1 MANNARVQRVSD
13 EIQKVIQSLL
23 NTKIRDPRLKWVSVT
38 SVEVSRDLSAA
49 KVYFSSM
56 NQDNAVQEIIKA
68 FEASK
73 GFFRTALAKS
83 LSLRI
88 TPALRF
94 IHDDSLNYGHKMDE
108 LISKAR
114 SKDQEVI
121 AVEESEENNS
131 SSKRDEDNDDEKRER
146 LR

>member
-56 NQDNAVQEIIKA
+56 NQANTVQEIIKA
-68 FEASK
+68 FDASR

-88 TPALRF
+88 TPVLRF

-108 LISKAR
+108 LITKAR
-114 SKDQEVI
+114 SKDQEIV
-121 AVEESEENNS
+121 ADDEHAKSEHV
-131 SSKRDEDNDDEKRER
+131 KKDDGDDEKRER